1 MTAGKIFQWLDVR
14 ECSLKSREITWPY
27 TDRSSE
33 RATVRP
39 HHRETNVLLS
49 HFLASLGDREETNC
63 TSMLWSTDSCQ
74 NRVSADQYH
83 QTVPRAQVSTHRVRV
98 FLKLSA
104 DKLPVS
110 NDRRL
115 KFIFPYDS
123 YEYVVFISLWPRTVK
138 ILIWNWPRTPK
149 FSEIF

>member
-1 MTAGKIFQWLDVR
+1 MRST
-14 ECSLKSREITWPY
+14 LKFGNHVTVHRPI
-27 TDRSSE
+27 E
-33 RATVRP
+33 RASDRP
-39 HHRETNVLLS
+39 PAPQGNQCLLS

-115 KFIFPYDS
+115 KFIFPRIHIK
-123 YEYVVFISLWPRTVK
+123 YVVFMSLRPRTIR
-138 ILIWNWPRTPK
+138 ILISN
-149 FSEIF
+149 

>member
-1 MTAGKIFQWLDVR
+1 MRST
-14 ECSLKSREITWPY
+14 LKFGNHVTVHRPI
-27 TDRSSE
+27 E
-33 RATVRP
+33 RASDRP
-39 HHRETNVLLS
+39 PAPKGNQCLLS

-115 KFIFPYDS
+115 KSIFSNDS
-123 YEYVVFISLWPRTVK
+123 YEICRVYVTMAPHCQDFDSKLTSDAK
-138 ILIWNWPRTPK
+138 IQPL
-149 FSEIF
+149 F